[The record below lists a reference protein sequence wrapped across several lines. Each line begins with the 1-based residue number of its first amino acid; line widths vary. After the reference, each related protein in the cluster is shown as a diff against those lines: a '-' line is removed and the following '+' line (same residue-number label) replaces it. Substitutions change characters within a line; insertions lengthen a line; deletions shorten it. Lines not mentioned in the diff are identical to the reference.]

1 MKKRQY
7 YRAIRRELRYLILC
21 STRTEEGVETLAEVN
36 AAVRQSGY
44 PDCGHHLVIR
54 RDGTVEACRTLDE
67 PARCSRAHNVEAI
80 SVAYIGGMMDG
91 IPFFTAT
98 RAQLDAMKAVIT
110 TLKNCFPM
118 VEVYTRQDL
127 AGSDPGSANL
137 KDIVPVAPE
146 SKLQELMDEDQ

>member
-7 YRAIRRELRYLILC
+7 YRAIRRELKYLILC
-21 STRTEEGVETLAEVN
+21 STRTDEGIETLAEVN
-36 AAVRQSGY
+36 AAVRPSGY

-91 IPFFTAT
+91 TPFFTAT
-98 RAQLDAMKAVIT
+98 RAQLDTMKAVVT

-118 VEVYTRQDL
+118 VEVHTRQSL
-127 AGSDPGSANL
+127 TGSDPASAEL
-137 KDIVPVAPE
+137 QSIV
-146 SKLQELMDEDQ
+146 